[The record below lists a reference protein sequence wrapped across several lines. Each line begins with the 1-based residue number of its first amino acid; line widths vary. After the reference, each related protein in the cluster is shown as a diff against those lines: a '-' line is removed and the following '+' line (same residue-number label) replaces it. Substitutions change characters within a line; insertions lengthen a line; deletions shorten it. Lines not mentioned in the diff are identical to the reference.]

1 MSKISK
7 QEIKKLFRWTQSD
20 ATIDKLVSHLNNIL
34 LKQNEQNEQKNE
46 LNESMRDL
54 VRRLRGG
61 GNQETLLHRSCAHGS
76 LSITM
81 LLINYFQ
88 PDLLDVRND
97 QRKTPLHEACTIG
110 STKIVSMLLECGALS
125 DAHRT
130 HSWTPLMYAVCRNH
144 SDVCSLFIEHMEN
157 KEKKLKEE
165 TEKKKKKEDGKEE
178 EEEEEEEE
186 KEEEEKCH
194 YIALINQTNQDGMT
208 ALYLASR
215 ENALACVEILLER
228 GQADPNIFT
237 NTMRTPLHVAIKFQ
251 NARYVLE

>member
-1 MSKISK
+1 MRERVKSRSVSSSNQSQPSSNMSKISK

-20 ATIDKLVSHLNNIL
+20 ATLDKLVTHLNNIV
-34 LKQNEQNEQKNE
+34 LKQNEQNEQNEQKNGVK
-46 LNESMRDL
+46 ESTRDL

-76 LSITM
+76 LSITT

-88 PDLLDVRND
+88 PDLLDARND

-110 STKIVSMLLECGALS
+110 SAKIVSMLLECGALS

-144 SDVCSLFIEHMEN
+144 SDVCSLFIEHMEK
-157 KEKKLKEE
+157 KEK
-165 TEKKKKKEDGKEE
+165 KEE
-178 EEEEEEEE
+178 EES
-186 KEEEEKCH
+186 CH
-194 YIALINQTNQDGMT
+194 RVAFINQTNQDGMT

-237 NTMRTPLHVAIKFQ
+237 NTKRTPLHVAIKFQ
-251 NARYVLE
+251 NARCVS

>member
-46 LNESMRDL
+46 LHVNESMRNL

-76 LSITM
+76 LSITT

-144 SDVCSLFIEHMEN
+144 SDVCSLFIDHMEK
-157 KEKKLKEE
+157 KEKKKKEE
-165 TEKKKKKEDGKEE
+165 KEKKEDGKEE